1 MRRSHYVV
9 GLVPVTDA
17 NYVQRRLKWDKPAS
31 DYSEQRKRELAEM
44 DDAQREPLREDHVI
58 GRLLPQ
64 EPLANTA
71 RLLVERLQTAE
82 RELQAREEELATLRA
97 EAPTKRRRRS
107 LAVDRVEQ
115 ALKELYPPSGDP
127 GLIPIETTVLDAVNA
142 VLKARYDRR
151 HERSTL
157 FEALAR
163 IRPGG

>member
-1 MRRSHYVV
+1 MVM
-9 GLVPVTDA
+9 LVPVTDA
-17 NYVQRRLKWDKPAS
+17 NYVQRRLKWDKPTS
-31 DYSEQRKRELAEM
+31 DSALPEAADEVRLRERAEM
-44 DDAQREPLREDHVI
+44 DDAQREPLSGDHVN
-58 GRLLPQ
+58 GRLVLQ

-71 RLLVERLQTAE
+71 RLLVERLQATE
-82 RELQAREEELATLRA
+82 RELQAKDEELATLRA

-115 ALKELYPPSGDP
+115 VLKEKYPPSGDP
-127 GLIPIETTVLDAVNA
+127 GLTPIDTVLDDVNV
-142 VLKARYDRR
+142 VLKARYNRR